1 MESGSEPGPASKKAA
16 TKRAAP
22 KKTTPKKTAAKKTTA
37 KKTTAKKTAAKQA
50 STKKVTAKK
59 ATAKKAPAKK
69 TVAKEAP
76 AMSARSALTASSVR
90 ASKFFK
96 KSRKRAKKLIDD
108 PKAMRKVAEEAS
120 RTANNRTGP
129 FQAVLGDFRT
139 LIRLVVAYSRGHYRK
154 IPPEQLAIVVAGLI
168 YVVSPIDLIPDFLPG
183 GYVDDA
189 LVIGWVIKTVR
200 TELDAFREW
209 EEGVG
214 S

>member
-1 MESGSEPGPASKKAA
+1 MESGSEPGPATKKAA
-16 TKRAAP
+16 A
-22 KKTTPKKTAAKKTTA
+22 KKTAAKKT
-37 KKTTAKKTAAKQA
+37 
-50 STKKVTAKK
+50 STKK
-59 ATAKKAPAKK
+59 ATAKKTPAK
-69 TVAKEAP
+69 TAAKKAAVTKAP
-76 AMSARSALTASSVR
+76 TPHEVGSGRHASARSALNSSTVR

-96 KSRKRAKKLIDD
+96 KARKRAKKVIDD

-120 RTANNRTGP
+120 RTANSRTGP
-129 FQAVLGDFRT
+129 FQAVLDDFRT

-154 IPPEQLAIVVAGLI
+154 IPPDQLAIVVAGLI

-200 TELDAFREW
+200 AELDAFREW

>member
-1 MESGSEPGPASKKAA
+1 MESGSEPGPAAKKAA
-16 TKRAAP
+16 AKKAAA
-22 KKTTPKKTAAKKTTA
+22 KKTAAKKTSTKKATA
-37 KKTTAKKTAAKQA
+37 KKPPAKKTAAKKA
-50 STKKVTAKK
+50 AITKVPTPHG
-59 ATAKKAPAKK
+59 ATI
-69 TVAKEAP
+69 
-76 AMSARSALTASSVR
+76 R

-96 KSRKRAKKLIDD
+96 KARKRAKKVIDD

-120 RTANNRTGP
+120 RTANSRTGP
-129 FQAVLGDFRT
+129 FQAVLDDFRT

-154 IPPEQLAIVVAGLI
+154 IPPDQLAIVVAGLI

-200 TELDAFREW
+200 AELDAFREW

>member
-1 MESGSEPGPASKKAA
+1 MESGSEPGPATKKAA
-16 TKRAAP
+16 TKKTATKKTAARKAST
-22 KKTTPKKTAAKKTTA
+22 KKTTAKKSPAKKTAAKKASVTKLATPHE
-37 KKTTAKKTAAKQA
+37 AA
-50 STKKVTAKK
+50 SGRRT
-59 ATAKKAPAKK
+59 
-69 TVAKEAP
+69 
-76 AMSARSALTASSVR
+76 SARSALTAPTVR

-96 KSRKRAKKLIDD
+96 KARKRAKKVIDD

-120 RTANNRTGP
+120 RTANSRTGP
-129 FQAVLGDFRT
+129 FQAVLDDFRT

-154 IPPEQLAIVVAGLI
+154 IPPDQLAIVVAGLI

-200 TELDAFREW
+200 AELDAFREW